1 MKDIQGCS
9 WKRNKGETMRE
20 KQNQTYKK
28 SFLRLQRRA
37 RKLLT
42 REKGY
47 FGPGLLRF
55 EGKEIA

>member
-1 MKDIQGCS
+1 MNQAAFHLATRGHSRSSTK
-9 WKRNKGETMRE
+9 WKAFM
-20 KQNQTYKK
+20 
-28 SFLRLQRRA
+28 QRRA